1 MDERRTG
8 IMVKTKSSNAQII
21 AIITGLVTITAA
33 IAAYILVLRP
43 RHLRWGAT
51 DNEVDR
57 ILPGDELVPNPR
69 LKATH
74 AITVQAPPNK
84 VWTWLVQLGQGRGGF
99 YSYDWIENMMGL
111 DIHTANCILP
121 EFQTL
126 EVGEFIPLAP
136 DGFGIPVALVELE
149 RALVLHGDTRQ
160 PGAGEAPVLKPGDC
174 FAVSWGFYL
183 FERPGGTTR
192 LVERWQ
198 ADWNPAFHNNL
209 FYRVFLEPGAF
220 IMERKML
227 LGIKERAETLAQ
239 MNK

>member
-1 MDERRTG
+1 
-8 IMVKTKSSNAQII
+8 MVNTKSSKALII

-57 ILPGDELVPNPR
+57 ILPGDDLVPNPR

-74 AITVQAPPNK
+74 AVTVQAPPNK

-111 DIHTANCILP
+111 DIHTADRILP

-126 EVGEFIPLAP
+126 EVGDVIPLAP
-136 DGFGIPVALVELE
+136 DGFGVPVAMVELE

-160 PGAGEAPVLKPGDC
+160 PGSGEAPVLRPGDY
-174 FAVSWGFYL
+174 FSVSWGFYL

-227 LGIKERAETLAQ
+227 LGIKERAESLQSNFA
-239 MNK
+239 KI